1 MNFFDSFAPADE
13 LPLERPVPVGG
24 GMCSIFRTI
33 GCVGDSLASG
43 EFEVRLPAAPEGSDP
58 AVLAVHGQTV
68 YLDMF
73 EHSWGQHLARMA
85 GCKVY
90 NFSRGGMTASE
101 YCQTFGEA
109 NGFWDADKA
118 CQAYIVGLGVND
130 VINARQPMGS
140 MADVYDD
147 WHRNANT
154 FAGWYG
160 QLLARLREIQPDA
173 VLFLITM
180 PQADEWN
187 RSGVREIVEAHRA
200 LMYEMAAHFGNA
212 YVLDLYRYAPVHD
225 KAYTDAFYM
234 GGHLSP
240 VGYRIAAEQI
250 VSYIDYIVRHDPAA
264 FRQVGLIGTPYYQH

>member
-1 MNFFDSFAPADE
+1 MHFFDSFAPADE
-13 LPLERPVPVGG
+13 LPLERPVPTAG

-43 EFEVRLPAAPEGSDP
+43 EFEIQMPAAPTDGNP
-58 AVLAVHGQTV
+58 AASEARTQTV
-68 YLDMF
+68 YVDMF

-85 GCKVY
+85 GCRVY

-101 YCQTFGEA
+101 YCQTFAEA
-109 NGFWDADKA
+109 NGFWNPDKA

-130 VINARQPMGS
+130 LFNWRQPVGS
-140 MADVYDD
+140 VADLCDD

-154 FAGWYG
+154 FAGWFG

-173 VLFLITM
+173 VLFLVTM
-180 PQADEWN
+180 PRVEE
-187 RSGVREIVEAHRA
+187 RERIGVGDLAEAHRT
-200 LMYEMAAHFGNA
+200 LMYDMAAHFGNA

-234 GGHLSP
+234 GWHLSP
-240 VGYRIAAEQI
+240 AGYRIAAEQI
-250 VSYIDYIVRHDPAA
+250 VSYIDYIVRHNPAA
-264 FRQVGLIGTPYYQH
+264 FRQVGLIGTPYYQK